1 MFIPPTFT
9 LGGRAASPSTL
20 SIWTQFWKTA
30 QLYEC
35 MANLLMDAH
44 RGKMVTRI
52 SSKPMLTIMVASG
65 SVIHQ
70 ATREILYEHPT
81 SASQTSSFNDSMPSQ
96 LSETQLSAQEGL
108 TSSQTF
114 PTKVALTP
122 ATSFSN
128 ASSQEQAAFP
138 DTQSD
143 TPVNAQIAAKQ
154 HAVPPPALG
163 GQVASQPSP
172 ERSPRNAPKR
182 MADGELKSPV
192 TGLPT
197 SPTESQILAHS
208 RNSSINSRNSQITE
222 VG

>member
-1 MFIPPTFT
+1 MI
-9 LGGRAASPSTL
+9 
-20 SIWTQFWKTA
+20 
-30 QLYEC
+30 
-35 MANLLMDAH
+35 
-44 RGKMVTRI
+44 TRI
-52 SSKPMLTIMVASG
+52 SLKQMLMITLATG
-65 SVIHQ
+65 SVVHQ

-81 SASQTSSFNDSMPSQ
+81 STSQTSSFNDSMPSQ

-108 TSSQTF
+108 TSSQAF

-138 DTQSD
+138 DQQSD
-143 TPVNAQIAAKQ
+143 TPVDAPIAAKG
-154 HAVPPPALG
+154 HAALRPASDV
-163 GQVASQPSP
+163 QVASQPSQ

-222 VG
+222 AS

>member
-1 MFIPPTFT
+1 
-9 LGGRAASPSTL
+9 
-20 SIWTQFWKTA
+20 
-30 QLYEC
+30 
-35 MANLLMDAH
+35 MDAH
-44 RGKMVTRI
+44 HRKMVTQI
-52 SSKPMLTIMVASG
+52 SSKPLLTIMAASG

-138 DTQSD
+138 DQQSD
-143 TPVNAQIAAKQ
+143 TPVDEQIPVKQ
-154 HAVPPPALG
+154 HAVLPPASG
-163 GQVASQPSP
+163 GQVAYQPSP

-192 TGLPT
+192 TALPT
-197 SPTESQILAHS
+197 SLIESQILAHS